1 MFFSFLNLWKKNKS
15 VLIPSIT
22 ILKKVCKTNRLG
34 VYKLGGCR
42 FLFPCSHDHFCIC
55 SYWHVHFRPP
65 LWWDSAYICRGCRTW
80 KEGICGNMDKAIG
93 IQLTFTLQLSSR
105 KDYFQ
110 SNMTI
115 FSATHTIFLT
125 PCSIGT
131 VNMYVRSKE
140 LKGKAVFPK
149 ILKYQQN
156 NWRKIY
162 LHFVN

>member
-1 MFFSFLNLWKKNKS
+1 MNKS

-22 ILKKVCKTNRLG
+22 ILKKVCMTNRLG

-65 LWWDSAYICRGCRTW
+65 LWW
-80 KEGICGNMDKAIG
+80 ELAIG

-131 VNMYVRSKE
+131 VNMYVRSEE
-140 LKGKAVFPK
+140 LKGKAFFPK
-149 ILKYQQN
+149 LLKYQQN